1 MGTLSPNTPYIGK
14 TGGAHRDYYFS
25 SYDTNY
31 WNQAGVFCYNGVHC
45 GKKFS
50 TGRTTWGDCTDRN
63 GGGATSGYVEILVR

>member
-31 WNQAGVFCYNGVHC
+31 WNQAGFFCWNGVHC
-45 GKKFS
+45 TGKFS
-50 TGRTTWGDCTDRN
+50 ATIFGDLN
-63 GGGATSGYVEILVR
+63 QPYGNSNAGYVEIFVR